1 MLSRFKKINIKDYYI
16 GLSVILFTSLCS
28 QDFESKYNLEFNPNF
43 SNQWWSHYNNYGQ
56 EPSKINFS
64 YNAQYQKNKTNY
76 YFLVLASKDRVDISE
91 SFIKSQLFDSTYLK
105 AGKYYRDFSIYL
117 NDELSSGSI
126 LISKNAKP
134 MPKIGLLSS
143 YKLKKNE
150 NIDFNFGI
158 SHGLFKKNE
167 IYNKA
172 PMLHEKFIY
181 LNYKKNKNQLKVGIV
196 HEAIWGGGTEIDGN
210 FPSSFKD
217 FLKIFISEDG
227 PLLEGD
233 SHANA
238 LGNHLGIWDFSY
250 IRTIDNKIL
259 KIYYQHLFED
269 TSGLRFANRYDGLW
283 GLELVNYVPKTN
295 ILLEYLDTTNQFI
308 NPPYVQESYYNH
320 GEYPEGWS
328 YAGYALGNP
337 FINAGNYSDVNPLKM
352 LHIGIGY
359 NELSEYNYQL
369 LFSRKIDTSDPIKYK
384 IVFGKVVD
392 SLLLNMFIIGEEGQ
406 KNNIGIDISYYL

>member
-1 MLSRFKKINIKDYYI
+1 MLSRFKKINIKNYYI

-181 LNYKKNKNQLKVGIV
+181 LNYSNSN
-196 HEAIWGGGTEIDGN
+196 
-210 FPSSFKD
+210 
-217 FLKIFISEDG
+217 
-227 PLLEGD
+227 
-233 SHANA
+233 
-238 LGNHLGIWDFSY
+238 
-250 IRTIDNKIL
+250 
-259 KIYYQHLFED
+259 
-269 TSGLRFANRYDGLW
+269 
-283 GLELVNYVPKTN
+283 
-295 ILLEYLDTTNQFI
+295 
-308 NPPYVQESYYNH
+308 
-320 GEYPEGWS
+320 
-328 YAGYALGNP
+328 
-337 FINAGNYSDVNPLKM
+337 
-352 LHIGIGY
+352 
-359 NELSEYNYQL
+359 
-369 LFSRKIDTSDPIKYK
+369 
-384 IVFGKVVD
+384 
-392 SLLLNMFIIGEEGQ
+392 LN
-406 KNNIGIDISYYL
+406 